1 MCLIWIRQKN
11 KQYGE
16 KNSKPNNFFSLD
28 ESKTTISWPV
38 HAKVQIKNQVVAI
51 NTTSETAIC

>member
-16 KNSKPNNFFSLD
+16 ENSKPKNFFLD
-28 ESKTTISWPV
+28 ESKTTIS
-38 HAKVQIKNQVVAI
+38 
-51 NTTSETAIC
+51 

>member
-16 KNSKPNNFFSLD
+16 ENSKPNNFFLD
-28 ESKTTISWPV
+28 ESKTTIS
-38 HAKVQIKNQVVAI
+38 
-51 NTTSETAIC
+51 